1 MKRIYNFLLV
11 VTMVC
16 AANAQVKG
24 DFDGDNKVT
33 IQDITELINI
43 YLNQSGENAGYQA
56 IDLGLSVKWA
66 NMNVGATA
74 PEEAGNYYAWAW
86 PHVLESYSVYTC
98 PWLDDWGRQNRTRA
112 YFHKYCTSETYGT
125 VDGKS
130 QIELEDDAAYV
141 NMDTTWRMP
150 TLEEARELLDSCTW
164 EWITQNEVPGYQV
177 TGPNGRSI
185 FLPAAGAIDSRFN
198 AQEATNVGK
207 QGRYW
212 TSTLSSEASSEADAI
227 FFNKPY
233 NYLDI
238 SETQFR
244 ENGFTVRGVLRN
256 DIEEKSVWGDIDC
269 DGSVTVADIVMLID
283 IYLNTEIDDGSYK
296 AIDLGLS
303 VKWANMNVGATAPE
317 EYGDF
322 YAWGYPVVPEGYSPP
337 YCPWLGPG
345 AKIDSQHYK
354 YDAWQKYCT
363 RSNMGV
369 VDGKTVVEPQDDA
382 AYVNMGTTWRTP
394 SVEEAQE
401 LLDNCTWEKT
411 TLNEVNGLLVTG
423 PNGNSIFL
431 PTGGC
436 FLSFNNG
443 TWYSGYRKGVIG
455 YYWLNSITESVSM
468 GNMFYFYESNTK
480 KIGSMMRDCGLT
492 IRAVKQ

>member
-212 TSTLSSEASSEADAI
+212 TSTLSSEASSWANAI

-303 VKWANMNVGATAPE
+303 VKWANMNVGASSPE
-317 EYGDF
+317 EFGNY
-322 YAWGYPVVPEGYSPP
+322 YAWGSPNVSEHSGIK
-337 YCPWLGPG
+337 YTPWLRSDACIGG
-345 AKIDSQHYK
+345 DHYVYK
-354 YDAWQKYCT
+354 FSKYCT
-363 RSNMGV
+363 RNDMGT
-369 VDGKTVVEPQDDA
+369 VDNKTVLEPEDDA
-382 AYVNMGTTWRTP
+382 AYVNMGTDWRTP
-394 SVEEAQE
+394 SAEEAQE
-401 LLDNCTWEKT
+401 LIDKCTWEWT
-411 TLNEVNGLLVTG
+411 TLNDVGGFQVTG
-423 PNGNSIFL
+423 PSGQSIFI
-431 PTGGC
+431 PATGARAAGI
-436 FLSFNNG
+436 G
-443 TWYSGYRKGVIG
+443 TYGVGTFTIL
-455 YYWLNSITESVSM
+455 WLNSINPETVSPAYILYIVHSS
-468 GNMFYFYESNTK
+468 GEAKPEVNNT
-480 KIGSMMRDCGLT
+480 MLRDSGCRVRG
-492 IRAVKQ
+492 VKP